1 MLGNFSWIRPGKV
14 AGMAYPY
21 GAPWG
26 VLRDEGV
33 GAVLTLTEHPLET
46 DPTEA
51 GFATLHIPL
60 IDFGTPNLDDLERA
74 VQWIEQQIEDGR
86 PVAVHCM
93 AGIGRTSTVL
103 AAWLTRQ
110 GLDPDEAI
118 RVLREM
124 RPGSVETGGQVD
136 AVRRFAAKEQA

>member
-1 MLGNFSWIRPGKV
+1 
-14 AGMAYPY
+14 
-21 GAPWG
+21 
-26 VLRDEGV
+26 
-33 GAVLTLTEHPLET
+33 
-46 DPTEA
+46 
-51 GFATLHIPL
+51 
-60 IDFGTPNLDDLERA
+60 
-74 VQWIEQQIEDGR
+74 
-86 PVAVHCM
+86 M
-93 AGIGRTSTVL
+93 AGIGRTGTVL